1 MKKETNLYERHDFF
15 SAKRIDNI
23 LTVRFKEDMLFRATD
38 LSKRDD
44 VLDYLDR
51 VSKSDSIKVIV
62 FFSSPDKSGIEEYF
76 EFYHQLLK
84 SKWAQND
91 FHRMCSTVDLFLLKI
106 VDSNKM
112 VVHANSGR
120 VISLYLNVS
129 LACDYRIVADNTVF
143 QNPYIELGL
152 VPKGGGPFFLSKK
165 LGLSKAYEILL
176 SGEDI
181 TAHEALSL
189 GMVDKVVPLN
199 TLENAALEVAHRY
212 AQKPASTL
220 AGVKKLLHFSTND
233 LKNYL
238 RLENQELLRII
249 QSSLKPYQNL
259 SPM

>member
-1 MKKETNLYERHDFF
+1 MKKETNLDEQHDFF

-23 LTVRFKEDMLFRATD
+23 VIVRFKEDMLFRATD

-44 VLDYLDR
+44 VLDYFDR

-62 FFSSPDKSGIEEYF
+62 IFSSPDKSGIEEYF

-91 FHRMCSTVDLFLLKI
+91 FHRLCSTVDQFLLKI

-112 VVHANSGR
+112 IVHADSGR

-152 VPKGGGPFFLSKK
+152 VPKGGGPFFLSKM
-165 LGLSKAYEILL
+165 LGISKAYEILL

-189 GMVDKVVPLN
+189 GFVDKVVPLN
-199 TLENAALEVAHRY
+199 TLEDAALEVAHRF
-212 AQKPASTL
+212 AQKPVSTL
-220 AGVKKLLHFSTND
+220 AGVKKLLHFSMND
-233 LKNYL
+233 LKDYL
-238 RLENQELLRII
+238 SLENQELLRIVE
-249 QSSLKPYQNL
+249 SSLSPYQNL